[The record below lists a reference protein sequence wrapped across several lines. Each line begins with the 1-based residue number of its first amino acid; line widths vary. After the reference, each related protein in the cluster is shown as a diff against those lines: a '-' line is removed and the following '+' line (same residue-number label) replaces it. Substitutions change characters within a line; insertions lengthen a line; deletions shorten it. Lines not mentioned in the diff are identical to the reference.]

1 MGDFNI
7 NILNSDNHDLTA
19 QFVDIM
25 TSNAFLPLITRP
37 TRITANSA
45 TLIDNIFTNNFDN
58 ITQSVHGIYV
68 SDISDHYPV
77 FCINRGVMIPE
88 TEEITFKIIY
98 SSRNKQAFLTGIQ
111 EID

>member
-1 MGDFNI
+1 MDILKKENKYCYLKGDFNI
-7 NILNSDNHDLTA
+7 NILTIINNHDLTA
-19 QFVDIM
+19 QFVDIV

-37 TRITANSA
+37 TRITATSA

-68 SDISDHYPV
+68 TDISDHYLV

-88 TEEITFKIIY
+88 TEEITFKRI
-98 SSRNKQAFLTGIQ
+98 
-111 EID
+111 